1 MDSKEMA
8 QKQDDLFRKILND
21 KKASQSENIQAPP
34 LPLDSEKI
42 EQPEQNIIYSKE
54 SAQSLLLECKKLINT
69 TTTIP
74 ITDDFN

>member
-42 EQPEQNIIYSKE
+42 EQPEQNIIY
-54 SAQSLLLECKKLINT
+54 
-69 TTTIP
+69 
-74 ITDDFN
+74 